1 MNDYEK
7 LKQKYINKIN
17 KNLNVPVQELKP
29 IKSKEYRQFREELKS
44 RSVSMYEKICNILE
58 KQIKFKPDP
67 KSRKKLIESINAAH
81 LNITPEGAFTT
92 AYMIPLILMF
102 VSIFGFV
109 LVPYLLNE
117 GISMF
122 FLGVGLLVSLSLI
135 VPLQKY
141 PNYLATTWRMKG
153 ANQMIICV
161 FYVVTYMRH
170 SPNLERA
177 IDFATEHLDPPL
189 SLDLKKVL
197 WNVENETYDSVKDS
211 LEEYLKGW
219 KEHNEEFV
227 DAMHLIES
235 SLLEGSESRRLSLL
249 DKALD
254 VILNGTYEKMLHYAQ
269 NLKNPITALHMLGI
283 ILPVLGLV
291 ILPLA
296 VSFMGGISWIH
307 LAVLYNIILPFV
319 VFLMGKNI
327 LSTRPSG
334 YGDSDIS
341 ENMRGLKKYK
351 NLIFNFLGTT
361 IKISPK
367 TIALT
372 FFGILAFF
380 AFLPFISFYSGADDF
395 CWDFSNPELFCKDKS
410 EEECAMTY
418 CAWGFKETPKDGAG
432 METLLNKEDFSDAN
446 KLIGPYGILAGLLSV
461 FLVIGMGLG
470 AGLYFKLRSKNVI
483 KVRNQTKK
491 MEKEFSTAL
500 FQLGNRLGDGQPA
513 ERVFPQVAE
522 IMKGTVSGRF
532 FTQVTINMQKL
543 GMGLSDALF
552 DEKNGAVNYFPSKI
566 IKSSMKVLIESVER
580 GPKIAGEAMG
590 NIARYIKELHRVD
603 ERLKDLLSDII
614 SSMKQQIRFLAPVIS
629 GVVVGITSM
638 ITFIMGELQSVTGEV
653 GEDMGQAQGMQELLS
668 MGAGIP
674 SFYFQIVVGIYVV
687 EIVYI
692 LTSISNS
699 VENGEDKLGERNQ
712 LGKNLIKS
720 TLLYSIIALTLLLL
734 FQIMAGEI
742 ASKSGVI

>member
-7 LKQKYINKIN
+7 LKQKYINRIN
-17 KNLNVPVQELKP
+17 KNFNVPVQELKP
-29 IKSKEYRQFREELKS
+29 IKTKEYRQFREELKS
-44 RSVSMYEKICNILE
+44 RSVSIYEKICNTLE
-58 KQIKFKPDP
+58 KYIKFNPDP
-67 KSRKKLIESINAAH
+67 KSRKKLIQSINSAH
-81 LNITPEGAFTT
+81 LNITPEGAFVT
-92 AYMIPLILMF
+92 AYMIPLALMLISIL
-102 VSIFGFV
+102 GFV
-109 LVPYLLNE
+109 VVPFLL
-117 GISMF
+117 GHDISLF
-122 FLGVGLLVSLSLI
+122 FLAVGVLVSLSLI
-135 VPLQKY
+135 IPLQKY
-141 PNYLATTWRMKG
+141 PNYVATIWRMKG

-161 FYVVTYMRH
+161 FYVVTFMRH

-177 IDFATEHLDPPL
+177 IGFAAEHLDPPL
-189 SLDLKKVL
+189 SLDLKKIL
-197 WNVENETYDSVKDS
+197 WNVENESYDTVKDS

-219 KEHNEEFV
+219 KDHNEEFV

-249 DKALD
+249 DKSLD

-296 VSFMGGISWIH
+296 LSFIGNISWIH
-307 LAVLYNIILPFV
+307 IAVLYNIILPFV

-334 YGDSDIS
+334 YGDSDVS

-351 NLIFNFLGTT
+351 NLILNLFGTQL
-361 IKISPK
+361 KISPK
-367 TIALT
+367 VIAIT

-380 AFLPFISFYSGADDF
+380 AFLPFISYYAGADDF
-395 CWDFSNPELFCKDKS
+395 CWDFSNENLFCEDKS
-410 EEECAMTY
+410 EEDCAMTY
-418 CAWGFKETPKDGAG
+418 CAWGFKSTPQGG
-432 METLLNKEDFSDAN
+432 SGTEILLNKEEFSSGN
-446 KLIGPYGILAGLLSV
+446 KLIGPYGIFAGLLSV
-461 FLVIGMGLG
+461 LLVVGIGVG
-470 AGLYFKLRSKNVI
+470 AGLYFKLSSKNVI
-483 KVRNQTKK
+483 EVRNKTKQ

-532 FTQVTINMQKL
+532 CSQVTINMQKL

-552 DEKNGAVNYFPSKI
+552 DKKNGAVNYFPSKI
-566 IKSSMKVLIESVER
+566 IKSSMKVLVESVER

-638 ITFIMGELQSVTGEV
+638 ITFIMGELQSVTGKV
-653 GEDMGQAQGMQELLS
+653 GEDMQQAQGMEELLG
-668 MGAGIP
+668 MGTGIP

-699 VENGEDKLGERNQ
+699 VENGEDKLGEKSQ

-720 TLLYSIIALTLLLL
+720 TLLYSIIAFTLLLL
-734 FQIMAGEI
+734 FQLMAGEI
-742 ASKSGVI
+742 AAKSGVI